1 MAENPQRLRV
11 TELDFDDIKDNL
23 KSFLQNQDT
32 FSDYNFEGSG
42 LNILLD
48 TLAYNTHYLAYNLSM
63 ALNESFLD
71 SALLRSSV
79 VSQAKTLGYIP
90 RSIRASNAIVNIR
103 INDPTLLQATLSKG
117 STFKTNVDGTSYYF
131 VSVSDFSTTRE
142 NNILEFINVP
152 IYEGTYVTTEYT
164 VNNANITQRYIL
176 PANTDTTTLSVA
188 IQNSSSDTEQRSYS
202 FAEDISEL
210 TNLSEKYFLQ
220 EIENG
225 QFEIYFGDGVL
236 GKKLVNGNIV
246 IIRGVVTNGL
256 DANGANAFTI
266 QGNISGASNLV
277 VSTVSSSIGGDVA
290 ESIESIKFFAP
301 LGYSAQNR
309 AVTAY
314 DYKTIVP
321 KVYPNAQSVQV
332 WGGEENDPPRYGS
345 VFIGV
350 KPYSGISLTESQ
362 KQVIVDK
369 IKKYTVLSTTP
380 VIVNPEIVSVILN
393 VVFRYNENMTN
404 KTSSELISMV
414 NTNILDY
421 ALNDLEKF
429 NRMYRHSE
437 LLKIIDNTH
446 TSILS
451 SIVRTNISAS
461 FTPSLSSSQQY
472 MIKFKNAI
480 YHPHT
485 GHETVIKTTA
495 FKISGSELEHFLD
508 DDGNGNIRLYYQ
520 VGTTKTYVN
529 NILGTIDYANGLLTL
544 NNLNITSTT
553 NVDGTIRIFTI
564 SNSNDLIPVREQII
578 TIDIGNMSI
587 SGITDNFE
595 KSSAQASQ
603 IGLFNLFNVTQGDKF
618 INVNKNL
625 KDIINVNASFTTLN
639 NSGGSYY

>member
-11 TELDFDDIKDNL
+11 TELDFDEIKNNL
-23 KSFLQNQDT
+23 KNFLKNQDT
-32 FSDYNFEGSG
+32 FTDYNFEGSG

-71 SALLRSSV
+71 SASLRTSV
-79 VSQAKTLGYIP
+79 VSQAKTIGYVP
-90 RSIRASNAIVNIR
+90 RSIRASNAVVNVKV
-103 INDPTLLQATLSKG
+103 NDSTLIQASMSKG
-117 STFKTNVDGTSYYF
+117 TTFKTTVDGSSYYF
-131 VSVSDFSTTRE
+131 VTTSDFSTTKE
-142 NNILEFINVP
+142 NDVLEFVNVP

-164 VNNANITQRYIL
+164 VDYTNINQRYLL
-176 PANTDTTTLSVA
+176 PANTDTTTLNVVV
-188 IQNSSSDTEQRSYS
+188 QNSSSDTEQRSYS

-256 DANGANAFTI
+256 DANGANSFTI
-266 QGNISGASNLV
+266 QGNISGASNLT
-277 VSTVSSSIGGDVA
+277 VSTVSASIGGDVA

-309 AVTAY
+309 AVTEY
-314 DYKTIVP
+314 DYKILVP

-332 WGGEENDPPRYGS
+332 WGGEENDPPRYGA
-345 VFIGV
+345 VYIGV

-362 KQVIVDK
+362 KQVIVDR
-369 IKKYTVLSTTP
+369 IKKYSVLSTTP
-380 VIVNPEIVSVILN
+380 IIVNPEIVSVILN
-393 VVFRYNENMTN
+393 IVFRYNENTTN
-404 KTSSELISMV
+404 KTVSELISMV
-414 NTNILDY
+414 NTNVLDY
-421 ALNDLEKF
+421 AVNDLEKF

-437 LLKIIDNTH
+437 LTKIVDNTH

-451 SIVRTNISAS
+451 SIVRMNISAS
-461 FTPSLSSSQQY
+461 FTPSLSTSQQY
-472 MIKFKNAI
+472 IINFKNAL

-485 GHETVIKTTA
+485 GHASIIKTTA
-495 FKISGSELEHFLD
+495 FKITGSTLDHYLD
-508 DDGNGNIRLYYQ
+508 DDGAGNVRLYNQ

-529 NILGTIDYANGLLTL
+529 NILGTIEYSSGKITLTD
-544 NNLNITSTT
+544 LNIASTT
-553 NVDGTIRIFTI
+553 NTDGTVRIFTI
-564 SNSNDLIPVREQII
+564 PSSSDVIPVREQII
-578 TIDIGNMSI
+578 TVDIGNNVI
-587 SGITDNFE
+587 AGVTDNFE
-595 KSSAQASQ
+595 KSAAQASQ
-603 IGLFNLFNVTQGDKF
+603 IGLFNLFNVTEGDKF
-618 INVNKNL
+618 INIDKNI
-625 KDIINVNASFTTLN
+625 KDIINVNTSFTTLG